1 MHLHHLKTTRLER
14 TLWIELANPP
24 ANFLTADICAELH
37 QVFKAAERDDSIAV
51 LVLTGGLEDT
61 FVFHFSIPELQKISA
76 DNRTFLL
83 DRLCATRV
91 GGKLMEWQAAFTLW
105 LMDKLPITER
115 AVLALT
121 ATLRG
126 RCSTLY
132 LWFQMMAA
140 YFAIERSSKV
150 TIAAINGHCNGG
162 GTEMAAC
169 FDFRFMVGDAGY
181 TIGQPEA
188 LVGII
193 AGGGGTQRL
202 PRLIGKAKAL
212 EFLLTCDQWSAEQA
226 KHNGLITEH
235 YPMASFKEK
244 VLAFAE
250 RMGRRSPIGMASTKH
265 AVHAGQCVGLRQ
277 ALAIEMTS
285 TVRCFAD
292 RSTQAALVEYASILD
307 EKIIHAPDRPG
318 TMHDV
323 APLLESERLNRH
335 FARR

>member
-1 MHLHHLKTTRLER
+1 MELHYLKTIRLDR

-24 ANFLTADICAELH
+24 ANFLTVDICAELH
-37 QVFKAAERDDSIAV
+37 QVFKAAEQDSSIGV
-51 LVLTGGLEDT
+51 LVLTGGLEYT
-61 FVFHFSIPELQKISA
+61 FIFHFSIAELQKISA
-76 DNRTFLL
+76 DNRAFLL
-83 DRLCATRV
+83 DRICGTRI
-91 GGKLMEWQAAFTLW
+91 GSKLMEWQSAFCLW
-105 LMDKLPITER
+105 LMDKLPFSER

-121 ATLRG
+121 RRLRG

-150 TIAAINGHCNGG
+150 TIAAINGNCNGG

-169 FDFRFMVGDAGY
+169 FDFRFMVGDAGF

-193 AGGGGTQRL
+193 PGGGGTQRL
-202 PRLIGKAKAL
+202 PRLIGKARAL
-212 EFLLTCDQWSAEQA
+212 EFMLGCDQWNAEQA

-235 YPMASFKEK
+235 FAKASFKEQ
-244 VLAFAE
+244 VQAFAE
-250 RMGRRSPIGMASTKH
+250 RMSRRSPIAVASVKH
-265 AVHAGQCVGLRQ
+265 AVHAGQDTGLRQ

-292 RSTQAALVEYASILD
+292 RSTQEALVEYMSILD
-307 EKIIHAPDRPG
+307 EKITHAPEQPG
-318 TMHDV
+318 TVHDV
-323 APLLESERLNRH
+323 TPLLESARVTRH
-335 FARR
+335 FH

>member
-1 MHLHHLKTTRLER
+1 MELRYLKTTQLDR

-24 ANFLTADICAELH
+24 ANFLTVDICTELH
-37 QVFKAAERDDSIAV
+37 QVFKAAEKDPGIGV

-61 FVFHFSIPELQKISA
+61 YIFHFSIAELQKISA
-76 DNRTFLL
+76 DNRAFLL
-83 DRLCATRV
+83 DRLCSTRL
-91 GGKLMEWQAAFTLW
+91 GSKLMEWQTTFLLW
-105 LMDKLPITER
+105 LMNRLPFTER
-115 AVLALT
+115 GVLGLT
-121 ATLRG
+121 RLLRG

-150 TIAAINGHCNGG
+150 TIAAINGNCNGG

-169 FDFRFMVGDAGY
+169 FDFRFMVGDAGF

-193 AGGGGTQRL
+193 PGGGGTQRL

-212 EFLLTCDQWSAEQA
+212 EFMLSCDQWSCDQA
-226 KHNGLITEH
+226 KHNGLITDH
-235 YPMASFKEK
+235 FVKSAFKEK
-244 VLAFAE
+244 VQAFAE
-250 RMGRRSPIGMASTKH
+250 RMSRRSPIAVASVKH
-265 AVHAGQCVGLRQ
+265 AVHAGQDTGLHR

-292 RSTQAALVEYASILD
+292 RSTQAALVEYMSILD
-307 EKIIHAPDRPG
+307 EKITQAPERSG
-318 TMHDV
+318 TVHDV
-323 APLLESERLNRH
+323 APLLESARVTRH
-335 FARR
+335 YH